1 MAKAKKEQPKK
12 KNSEVTYKKPPKD
25 KQFKE
30 GNPGGPGCPPK
41 FASPEQMQEAIDKY
55 FEKCDART
63 RTIVAKDGG
72 LIEVSHPEPYTVSGL
87 CLTLGVDRV
96 TLLNYS
102 KESRFFSTVK
112 GAKIKV
118 ANDVERRMLETQNQ
132 SGAIFSLK
140 NNFGWKDE
148 VGIDHS
154 SKDGSMDLSKAITEA
169 FSKINHQEKDLQ

>member
-30 GNPGGPGCPPK
+30 GWAGGPGRPPK
-41 FASPEQMQEAIDKY
+41 FESPEQMQEAIDKY
-55 FEKCDART
+55 FKQCDART

-72 LIEVSHPEPYTVSGL
+72 LIEVPHPEPYTVSGL
-87 CLTLGVDRV
+87 CLTLGIDRV

-102 KESRFFSTVK
+102 KESHFFSTIK
-112 GAKIKV
+112 EAKIKV

-140 NNFGWKDE
+140 NNFGWKDN
-148 VGIDHS
+148 IDLTTN
-154 SKDGSMDLSKAITEA
+154 G
-169 FSKINHQEKDLQ
+169 KDLPSPIAGVIKIDNDN

>member
-12 KNSEVTYKKPPKD
+12 KNSEVGYKKPPKD

-41 FASPEQMQEAIDKY
+41 FESPEQMQEAINKY
-55 FEKCDART
+55 FKQCDART

-72 LIEVSHPEPYTVSGL
+72 LMEVPHPEPYTVSGL
-87 CLTLGVDRV
+87 CLTLGVDRD

-102 KESRFFSTVK
+102 KESRFFGTVK
-112 GAKIKV
+112 EAKIKV

-140 NNFGWKDE
+140 NNFGWKDN
-148 VGIDHS
+148 IDLTTNGKDLPTPIMGVIDV
-154 SKDGSMDLSKAITEA
+154 SKDNSL
-169 FSKINHQEKDLQ
+169 